1 MDKFRNIGKQ
11 SRESVQSVSPE
22 EEKVGRIKDYFA
34 VNILSITAIQLD
46 IQGNLCIPTTSHT
59 CFIACFANI

>member
-1 MDKFRNIGKQ
+1 MGKFRNIGKQ
-11 SRESVQSVSPE
+11 SGESVQSVSPE

-34 VNILSITAIQLD
+34 VNICPSLPYNLTYKAI
-46 IQGNLCIPTTSHT
+46 CASPATSHR